1 MSSDILIDSPI
12 ERWSI
17 DKLIPYDKNA
27 KVHSPEKVSALARS
41 ISTFRWHKAKA
52 IEVTPDGLII
62 NGHCRRLAA
71 IHLGMK
77 EVPVAV
83 RHDIKTEAEIK
94 AYRLSDNKVAEG
106 TYDNDLMKDEL
117 GELHGEFFD
126 MTDFGW
132 TDKDIDFT
140 QDLGEIDLDVMT
152 DDIALD
158 VQLHADSTTQKI
170 EDEDGKEFPIS
181 KVLGFSK
188 VTARQQRVIKA
199 LMAHAR
205 QVTGRDGA
213 EALCEIST
221 DYLGI
226 K

>member
-1 MSSDILIDSPI
+1 MTDEILIDAPI
-12 ERWSI
+12 ETWPV
-17 DKLIPYDKNA
+17 DKLIPYEKNA
-27 KVHSPEKVSALARS
+27 KIHSPEKVSALART

-52 IEVTPDGLII
+52 IEVTPDGVII

-71 IHLGMK
+71 IKLGMEK
-77 EVPVAV
+77 VPVAV

-106 TYDNDLMKDEL
+106 QYDNDLMREEL
-117 GELHGEFFD
+117 GELHGDFFD
-126 MTDFGW
+126 MTEFGW

-158 VQLHADSTTQKI
+158 VQLHADSTNEQLEEEK
-170 EDEDGKEFPIS
+170 GKEFPIS
-181 KVLGFSK
+181 KALGFSK
-188 VTARQQRVIKA
+188 VSARQQRTIKA
-199 LMAHAR
+199 LMAHASH
-205 QVTGRDGA
+205 VTGLEGA
-213 EALCEIST
+213 EALCAITT

-226 K
+226 N